1 MMKDF
6 IRLLSMAILAMMC
19 FLSCKNTQKEM
30 EEFLKKE
37 IVAEF
42 TNKGIEAAIEKNSLK
57 LQPDGEDKFKGS
69 VRVLVLNEID
79 TFEYD
84 LSVSIEGKSI
94 QWKMEETEASVLKHE
109 QKREEEA
116 QRQERERRH
125 QEENRRREEEN
136 RRRKEEAR
144 MREEQT
150 RREQEAAQRNEM
162 ERQARIYKDLQRI
175 DEIKRQLPSL
185 YSRWRIAV
193 ISNDY
198 NADVY
203 YMNKVKDLRDEAD
216 RIYLGLSYHQS
227 IDRQALYQDKRNFNY
242 WCDDML
248 HQVTMARYSY

>member
-1 MMKDF
+1 MGW
-6 IRLLSMAILAMMC
+6 L
-19 FLSCKNTQKEM
+19 Q
-30 EEFLKKE
+30 
-37 IVAEF
+37 F

-79 TFEYD
+79 TYEYD
-84 LSVSIEGKSI
+84 LSVSIEDKSI
-94 QWKMEETEASVLKHE
+94 QWQMEETEASVLKHE

-125 QEENRRREEEN
+125 QEENRRR
-136 RRRKEEAR
+136 KEEAR
-144 MREEQT
+144 MREEQA
-150 RREQEAAQRNEM
+150 RREQETALRNEM
-162 ERQARIYKDLQRI
+162 ARQASINHDLQRI
-175 DEIKRQLPSL
+175 DAIKRQLPSL

>member
-1 MMKDF
+1 MKER
-6 IRLLSMAILAMMC
+6 IRLISMAVLAMMC
-19 FLSCKNTQKEM
+19 FLSCKDSQKEM
-30 EEFLKKE
+30 EEFLKRE

-42 TNKGIEAAIEKNSLK
+42 ADRGIEAVIEKDSLK
-57 LQPDGEDKFKGS
+57 LEPDGENKFKGS
-69 VRVLVLNEID
+69 VSVLIVNEID
-79 TFEYD
+79 VYDYD

-94 QWKMEETEASVLKHE
+94 QWQMVETEASVAKHE
-109 QKREEEA
+109 QKREEREQQEA
-116 QRQERERRH
+116 QLQARERRRH
-125 QEENRRREEEN
+125 EENRRRQ
-136 RRRKEEAR
+136 EEAR
-144 MREEQT
+144 RREEQA
-150 RREQEAAQRNEM
+150 RREQETAQRNEM
-162 ERQARIYKDLQRI
+162 ARQASINHNLQRI
-175 DEIKRQLPSL
+175 DAIKRQLPSL

-216 RIYLGLSYHQS
+216 RIYLELSYHQS

>member
-1 MMKDF
+1 MMKEF
-6 IRLLSMAILAMMC
+6 IKLLFMATLAMMC
-19 FLSCKNTQKEM
+19 FLSCTDTQKDM

-37 IVAEF
+37 IVTEF
-42 TNKGIEAAIEKNSLK
+42 TNNGIDAAIVKNSLK
-57 LQPDGEDKFKGS
+57 LEPASESKFKGS
-69 VRVLVLNEID
+69 VSVVIGYDTYDYELAVL
-79 TFEYD
+79 
-84 LSVSIEGKSI
+84 IEGKTVKW
-94 QWKMEETEASVLKHE
+94 QMEEIEASVKRRA
-109 QKREEEA
+109 QKQKERQRQEVQRQENERRRQEEVRAREEKARKEREEA
-116 QRQERERRH
+116 QRM
-125 QEENRRREEEN
+125 EEI
-136 RRRKEEAR
+136 
-144 MREEQT
+144 
-150 RREQEAAQRNEM
+150 AQRNEM
-162 ERQARIYKDLQRI
+162 ERQASINHDLQRI
-175 DEIKRQLPSL
+175 DAIKRQLPSL